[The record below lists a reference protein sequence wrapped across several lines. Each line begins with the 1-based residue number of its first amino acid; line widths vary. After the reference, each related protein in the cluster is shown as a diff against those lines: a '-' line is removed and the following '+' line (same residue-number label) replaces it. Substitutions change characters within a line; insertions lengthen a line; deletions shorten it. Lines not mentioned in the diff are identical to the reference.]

1 MHPDYKRFLKE
12 NPDRVRGD
20 PDDGAMFAPLLRRL
34 REMPGPEARPD
45 FAGRVLARMHR
56 EEAARAAARR
66 GAAWRWAAR
75 AAAAVAVV
83 CLGAVALRSR
93 PGAAGDA
100 DAAPARARGAAACE
114 LIVAGQG
121 ADGAWRATAD
131 GDAAG
136 GNSFRAGGDG
146 ALSAI
151 ALMALMRSDAD
162 PLRGPHA
169 GAVRGGMEH
178 LVALQADPRGLG
190 DGATRAGRSSRYLV
204 AMALQAGA
212 ALPGAPAS
220 WREAAGRAA
229 RDLPPAADAARLN
242 RQLARA
248 SSMPEPWKKA
258 GGPVLAAALELLEPR
273 TL

>member
-12 NPDRVRGD
+12 NPDRVRGN
-20 PDDGAMFAPLLRRL
+20 PDDGAMFASLLRRL
-34 REMPGPEARPD
+34 RAMPEPEARED
-45 FAGRVLARMHR
+45 FADRVLARLHR
-56 EEAARAAARR
+56 EEAARSALRR
-66 GAAWRWAAR
+66 GMAWRWAVR
-75 AAAAVAVV
+75 VAAAVALI
-83 CLGAVALRSR
+83 CLGAAGFRAWLGSAGEGTVAL
-93 PGAAGDA
+93 
-100 DAAPARARGAAACE
+100 ARDRGAAACE

-121 ADGAWRATAD
+121 ADGAWHAVAD
-131 GDAAG
+131 GDAVG

-178 LVALQADPRGLG
+178 LVALQANPQGLG

-204 AMALQAGA
+204 AMALRTGA

-229 RDLPPAADAARLN
+229 LDLPPPADAARLN
-242 RQLARA
+242 RQLAHA
-248 SSMPEPWKKA
+248 ASMPEPWKKA
-258 GGPVLAAALELLEPR
+258 GGPVLATALELLEPR